1 MKNRRDFE
9 TPRTTAQM
17 KSLVD
22 DIAEDRE
29 SIPDSEYHRRRGI
42 AKDLIEE
49 YAPLQGLAE
58 HTAPDCR
65 AYLLPPSNQGPDGVI
80 ELASGES
87 LTVQITVADQN
98 DQVAMG
104 RERLSEGDVT
114 FPTSEKFRNPKT
126 RAVEERGRVLTT
138 RKARLEEQV
147 TAIVARIQ
155 SKNDNFY
162 QGTDILLVGTNIF
175 LDDRDLGYRWEE
187 YLRRRI
193 AEISSYYPSICVYTG
208 KRIIEVYP

>member
-1 MKNRRDFE
+1 M
-9 TPRTTAQM
+9 
-17 KSLVD
+17 
-22 DIAEDRE
+22 
-29 SIPDSEYHRRRGI
+29 
-42 AKDLIEE
+42 
-49 YAPLQGLAE
+49 
-58 HTAPDCR
+58 
-65 AYLLPPSNQGPDGVI
+65 PPSNQGPDGVI

-114 FPTSEKFRNPKT
+114 FPTSEKFHDPST

-138 RKARLEEQV
+138 RRARLEEQV

-162 QGTDILLVGTNIF
+162 EGTDILLVGTNIF
-175 LDDRDLGYRWEE
+175 LANRDLGYRWEE
-187 YLRRRI
+187 DLRKRI
-193 AEISSYYPSICVYTG
+193 AEIGTHYPRICVYTG